1 MLKESR
7 QTVVHHVKN
16 GQKMHLL
23 NPTVSS
29 ADKIKFL
36 TAVRNIGDA
45 V

>member
-7 QTVVHHVKN
+7 QTVPRHLKN
-16 GQKMHLL
+16 GQKMQLL

-29 ADKIKFL
+29 AGKINFL
-36 TAVRNIGDA
+36 TVLLNIGDT